1 MEKSNNKSIVI
12 LVTFIVVFITA
23 IIVGYRLRLFLWY
36 SNNEK
41 EFDILVD
48 DIRNMKE
55 FPLEEISYQDGEI
68 RVPQL
73 GHNYQTGEYYILSVK
88 YDGPKV
94 ISEEKTLIDY
104 NVFTNKKKEIEV
116 RIKDDINSIKNRI
129 WTGDNK
135 LLSYIYARW
144 DQKGNILVYIRVNEK
159 KSRDTEKIWVT
170 NYVYKDKGFYDESVE
185 PKGEYKKIKE
195 NWYIQE
201 AKIDVG

>member
-73 GHNYQTGEYYILSVK
+73 GHNYQTGKS
-88 YDGPKV
+88 GG
-94 ISEEKTLIDY
+94 
-104 NVFTNKKKEIEV
+104 
-116 RIKDDINSIKNRI
+116 RKN
-129 WTGDNK
+129 G
-135 LLSYIYARW
+135 
-144 DQKGNILVYIRVNEK
+144 
-159 KSRDTEKIWVT
+159 
-170 NYVYKDKGFYDESVE
+170 
-185 PKGEYKKIKE
+185 
-195 NWYIQE
+195 
-201 AKIDVG
+201 